1 MQSPLQRYREL
12 RGQSK
17 RTAASSMLLR
27 WAGSRRTSQCL
38 SPLESP
44 PRAPIRKFHT
54 HPRRRPGH
62 AARPRAR
69 FSMMPFGAIGVKRV
83 GVRKRGNHRKF
94 MNRRAFTTVA
104 KPLLWAL
111 PSLATGDKR
120 ISVSC
125 LAKHRR
131 GTAQPS
137 LDESVEAGPVHCA
150 RIPIEDRRTHRRSA
164 KAHGVAALRDISAA
178 DDLGPRTTN
187 VSFLT
192 ASALSTSARGTGT
205 LPTTACDGCSPG
217 LPLTTNPPLGR
228 WCDSSGDSAGSGHGT
243 EPSAS
248 RRRNRQQP
256 SGRPD
261 RGVGAPMWRLA
272 TALYSCQADTRTPRI
287 VVVTPERATRPGMGE
302 HP

>member
-1 MQSPLQRYREL
+1 M
-12 RGQSK
+12 
-17 RTAASSMLLR
+17 
-27 WAGSRRTSQCL
+27 
-38 SPLESP
+38 
-44 PRAPIRKFHT
+44 
-54 HPRRRPGH
+54 
-62 AARPRAR
+62 
-69 FSMMPFGAIGVKRV
+69 
-83 GVRKRGNHRKF
+83 
-94 MNRRAFTTVA
+94 
-104 KPLLWAL
+104 
-111 PSLATGDKR
+111 
-120 ISVSC
+120 SC

-228 WCDSSGDSAGSGHGT
+228 WCDSSGDPAGSGHGT

-272 TALYSCQADTRTPRI
+272 TALYSCQADTRTPRL
-287 VVVTPERATRPGMGE
+287 VVVAPETGE
-302 HP
+302 APWDG

>member
-1 MQSPLQRYREL
+1 
-12 RGQSK
+12 
-17 RTAASSMLLR
+17 
-27 WAGSRRTSQCL
+27 
-38 SPLESP
+38 
-44 PRAPIRKFHT
+44 
-54 HPRRRPGH
+54 
-62 AARPRAR
+62 
-69 FSMMPFGAIGVKRV
+69 MMPFGAIGVKRV

-104 KPLLWAL
+104 KGRLLWAL
-111 PSLATGDKR
+111 PSLATEDKR
-120 ISVSC
+120 SLCRAWRNTAEGLPSRRWTKAWKLGRFTV
-125 LAKHRR
+125 LAS
-131 GTAQPS
+131 A
-137 LDESVEAGPVHCA
+137 
-150 RIPIEDRRTHRRSA
+150 IEDRRTHRRSA
-164 KAHGVAALRDISAA
+164 KAHGVASLRDISAA

-228 WCDSSGDSAGSGHGT
+228 WCDSSGDPAGSGHGT

-287 VVVTPERATRPGMGE
+287 VVVTPETGDAPWDG
-302 HP
+302 